1 MVKQAEVSGWLTK
14 VDRICQDRSQKAK
27 QLKAEGKK
35 IVGYLCCFAPVEII
49 TAADMVP
56 FRIVGNA
63 EESSAPADTFIEP
76 IACSFTRSC
85 FALAMKNG
93 YDFLDGYVVPHSC
106 DNIVKLYDVWKYNV
120 KPAYSHFINIPH
132 TLSQA
137 SFEFFQAELD
147 TFKKS
152 LEKFV
157 GREITNEK
165 LKQAIRLHNENRALM
180 RELNAFRKQ
189 DPPLISGAEMTKVS
203 LAVVSIPVT
212 EANEL
217 LRNIIKEVK
226 QHHHGPP
233 KKPARLLVY
242 GTVEDNAAFIEL
254 VEESGANVVIDDLS
268 FGTRTYWHDVEI
280 TDNPLNGIANRY
292 LAKIPC
298 PRTYKQRTGTH
309 QQDLENRFGYLC
321 DFVNEFDVNGAI
333 LYVLRY
339 CDTHAFDVPDVKEY
353 LQGKGIPVLDIED
366 EYSTASFAR
375 LKTRI
380 EAFLE
385 MIG

>member
-1 MVKQAEVSGWLTK
+1 MTEGLAQVE
-14 VDRICQDRSQKAK
+14 DIYQDRGRRAK

-49 TAADMVP
+49 TAAGLVP
-56 FRIVGNA
+56 FRIVGNV
-63 EESSAPADTFIEP
+63 EESSASADAFIEP

-85 FALAMKNG
+85 FAVAMKNG
-93 YDFLDGYVVPHSC
+93 YDFLDGYVVPHTC
-106 DNIVKLYDVWKYNV
+106 DNIVKLYDIWKRNV
-120 KPAYSHFINIPH
+120 NPPYSHFINIPH
-132 TLSQA
+132 TLSPA
-137 SFEFFQAELD
+137 SFEFFQAELV

-152 LEKFV
+152 LERFI
-157 GREITNEK
+157 GREITGER
-165 LKQAIRLHNENRALM
+165 LGQSIQLHNENRALV
-180 RELNAFRKQ
+180 RDLNELRKQ
-189 DPPLISGAEMTKVS
+189 EPPLLSGADMIKVMV
-203 LAVVSIPVT
+203 AIVSIPVE

-217 LRNIIKEVK
+217 LRNVIKEVK
-226 QHHHGPP
+226 GRGHGPL

-268 FGTRTYWHDVEI
+268 FGTRSYWHDVEF
-280 TDNPLNGIANRY
+280 TDNLLTGIATRY

-309 QQDLENRFGYLC
+309 QQDLENRFGYLG
-321 DFVNEFDVNGAI
+321 DFVRDFNVNGVVI
-333 LYVLRY
+333 YVLRY

-353 LQGKGIPVLDIED
+353 FQGKNIPVLDIED
-366 EYSTASFAR
+366 EYSTSSFAR

-380 EAFLE
+380 QAFLE

>member
-1 MVKQAEVSGWLTK
+1 MTEGPARVEE
-14 VDRICQDRSQKAK
+14 IYQDRGRRAK

-49 TAADMVP
+49 TAAGLVP
-56 FRIVGNA
+56 FRIVGNV
-63 EESSAPADTFIEP
+63 EESSASADAFIEP

-85 FALAMKNG
+85 FAVAMKNG
-93 YDFLDGYVVPHSC
+93 YDFLDGYVVPHTC
-106 DNIVKLYDVWKYNV
+106 DNIVKLYDIWKRNV
-120 KPAYSHFINIPH
+120 NPPYSHFINIPH
-132 TLSQA
+132 TLSPA
-137 SFEFFQAELD
+137 SFEFFQAELV

-152 LEKFV
+152 LERFI
-157 GREITNEK
+157 GREITGER
-165 LKQAIRLHNENRALM
+165 LGQSIQLHNENRALV
-180 RELNAFRKQ
+180 RDLNELRKQ
-189 DPPLISGAEMTKVS
+189 EPPLLSGADMIKV
-203 LAVVSIPVT
+203 LVAIVSIPVE

-217 LRNIIKEVK
+217 LRNVIKEVK
-226 QHHHGPP
+226 GRGHGPL

-268 FGTRTYWHDVEI
+268 FGTRSYWHDVEF
-280 TDNPLNGIANRY
+280 TDNLLTGIATRY

-309 QQDLENRFGYLC
+309 QQDLENRFGYLG
-321 DFVNEFDVNGAI
+321 DFVRDFNVNGVVI
-333 LYVLRY
+333 YVLRY

-353 LQGKGIPVLDIED
+353 FQGKNIPVLDIED
-366 EYSTASFAR
+366 EYSTSSFAR

-380 EAFLE
+380 QAFLE

>member
-1 MVKQAEVSGWLTK
+1 MVKDSEVSGWLTQ
-14 VDRICQDRSQKAK
+14 VDRIYQDRSRKAK

-35 IVGYLCCFAPVEII
+35 IIGYLCCFAPVEII

-56 FRIVGNA
+56 FRIVGKVD
-63 EESSAPADTFIEP
+63 EISAPADAFIEP

-93 YDFLDGYVVPHSC
+93 YDFLDGYVVPHTC
-106 DNIVKLYDVWKYNV
+106 DNIVKLYDIWKYNV
-120 KPAYSHFINIPH
+120 NPPYSHFINMPH
-132 TLSQA
+132 TLSTA
-137 SFEFFQAELD
+137 SFEFFQAELY

-152 LEKFV
+152 LERFI
-157 GREITNEK
+157 GWEITNEK
-165 LKQAIRLHNENRALM
+165 LIQSIKLYNENRSLM
-180 RELNAFRKQ
+180 RELNALRKQ
-189 DPPLISGAEMTKVS
+189 DPPLISGAEMTKVMV
-203 LAVVSIPVT
+203 AVLSIPVR

-217 LRNIIKEVK
+217 LSNIIKEVK
-226 QHHHGPP
+226 QHHHGPS
-233 KKPARLLVY
+233 KKSARLLVY

-280 TDNPLNGIANRY
+280 TENPLTGIANRY

-309 QQDLENRFGYLC
+309 QQDLENRFGYLR
-321 DFVNEFDVNGAI
+321 DFVNDFNVNGVI

-339 CDTHAFDVPDVKEY
+339 CDTHAFDIPDVKEY
-353 LQGKGIPVLDIED
+353 LQGKGLPVLDIED
-366 EYSTASFAR
+366 EYSTSSFAR

>member
-1 MVKQAEVSGWLTK
+1 MTKAEVSGWLTQ
-14 VDRICQDRSQKAK
+14 VDRICQDRSQKVL

-56 FRIVGNA
+56 FRIVGNVD
-63 EESSAPADTFIEP
+63 ESSAPADAYIEP

-106 DNIVKLYDVWKYNV
+106 DNIVNLYDIWRQNV
-120 KPAYSHFINIPH
+120 KPAYSHFINVPH
-132 TLSQA
+132 TLSA
-137 SFEFFQAELD
+137 PSFEFFQAELN

-152 LEKFV
+152 LEKFI
-157 GREITNEK
+157 GKEITNEK

-180 RELNAFRKQ
+180 RELNALRKQ
-189 DPPLISGAEMTKVS
+189 DPPLISGAEMTRVS
-203 LAVVSIPVT
+203 IAVVSLPVT

-217 LRNIIKEVK
+217 LRNVIAEVK
-226 QHHHGPP
+226 QHHHGPA
-233 KKPARLLVY
+233 KKTARLLVY
-242 GTVEDNAAFIEL
+242 GTVEDNAAFIDL
-254 VEESGANVVIDDLS
+254 VEDCGANVVIDDLS

-280 TDNPLNGIANRY
+280 SGDPLKDLANRY

-353 LQGKGIPVLDIED
+353 LTGKGIPVMDIED
-366 EYSTASFAR
+366 EYSTSSFAR